1 MKVSVLTLGCRV
13 NQSESD
19 IIEGNLKKF
28 GWSVVDLSEHP
39 DYCIVNTCTVTAKS
53 DYQSRQLIRRAVRAG
68 TKVIVTGCYSQLKPE
83 EVISIQGVFRIV
95 NNNNKLSIIN
105 MLVNNYES
113 IAFSSGGRSR
123 PYLKIQDGCNFSC
136 TYCAVPLARGRSR
149 SLGTIEVIQRAREIE
164 AAGYHEI
171 VLTGIH
177 LGSYGYDL
185 KPKSKLSNILKTL
198 LNNTNLKRIRLSSIE
213 IKEIDNELIELLQNE
228 KICKHIHLPLQS
240 GDDAILSLMNRMY
253 SSKNYLSTVEN
264 IIKKVSDIA
273 IGTDVMVGFPG
284 EGDREFKNTKRLLDS
299 LPIAYMHIF
308 PFSPRP
314 NTFAYKLADQNTS
327 SVKRERLNELKAL
340 SDRKRMAY
348 MESQINKTLDVIIE
362 EKGTDNTS
370 LGTSSNYLKVKVSS
384 NGYPRGALVR
394 VRISGVE
401 ENCLRG
407 DSIEKAKHVDF
418 K

>member
-28 GWSVVDLSEHP
+28 GWAVVDLSEHP

-68 TKVIVTGCYSQLKPE
+68 AKVIVTGCYSQLRPE
-83 EVISIQGVFRIV
+83 EIINIQGVFRIV
-95 NNNNKLSIIN
+95 NNNNKLSICN
-105 MLVNNYES
+105 MLVNNYAS
-113 IAFSSGGRSR
+113 ITFSSGSRSR

-136 TYCAVPLARGRSR
+136 TYCTVPLARGKSR
-149 SLGTIEVIQRAREIE
+149 SLGTLEVIQRAREIE

-185 KPKSKLSNILKTL
+185 KHKSKLSEILKTL
-198 LNNTNLKRIRLSSIE
+198 LNKTNLQRIRLSSIE
-213 IKEIDNELIELLQNE
+213 IKEIDNELIELLQE
-228 KICKHIHLPLQS
+228 ERICKHIHLPLQS
-240 GDDAILSLMNRMY
+240 GDDGILSVMNRMY
-253 SSKNYLSTVEN
+253 SSKDYLTTVEN

-273 IGTDVMVGFPG
+273 LGTDVIVGFPG

-299 LPIAYMHIF
+299 LPITYMHIF

-314 NTFAYKLADQNTS
+314 NTFACNLANQNTS

-348 MESQINKTLDVIIE
+348 MVSQVNKTLDVIIE
-362 EKGTDNTS
+362 DKGTDHTS
-370 LGTSSNYLKVKVSS
+370 LGTSSNYLKVRVPS
-384 NGYPRGALVR
+384 NGYPKGAFVR
-394 VRISGVE
+394 VRISGIE

-407 DSIEKAKHVDF
+407 DSVENEKHVDF

>member
-1 MKVSVLTLGCRV
+1 MKVTILTLGCRV

-28 GWSVVDLSEHP
+28 GCFVVDLSEHP

-68 TKVIVTGCYSQLKPE
+68 AKVIVTGCYSQLRSE
-83 EVISIQGVFRIV
+83 EIKNIQGVFRIV
-95 NNNNKLSIIN
+95 NNTNKLSIIN
-105 MLVNNYES
+105 MIVNNNES
-113 IAFSSGGRSR
+113 ITFTSGSRSR

-136 TYCAVPLARGRSR
+136 TYCTVPFARGKSR
-149 SLGTIEVIQRAREIE
+149 SLGTLEVIHRAREIE

-177 LGSYGYDL
+177 LGLYGYDL
-185 KPKSKLSNILKTL
+185 KHKSKLSEILKTL
-198 LNNTNLKRIRLSSIE
+198 LNKTNLKRIRLSSIE
-213 IKEIDNELIELLQNE
+213 IKEIDNELIELLQE
-228 KICKHIHLPLQS
+228 ERICKHIHLPLQS
-240 GDDAILSLMNRMY
+240 GDDDILSVMNRMY
-253 SSKNYLSTVEN
+253 SSKDYLSIVEN

-273 IGTDVMVGFPG
+273 IGTDVIVGFPG

-299 LPIAYMHIF
+299 LPITYMHIF

-314 NTFAYKLADQNTS
+314 NTFAYKLANQNTS
-327 SVKRERLNELKAL
+327 SVKSERLSELKAL

-348 MESQINKTLDVIIE
+348 MVSQVNKTLDVIIE
-362 EKGTDNTS
+362 EKGTDHTS
-370 LGTSSNYLKVKVSS
+370 LGTSSNYLKVKMFS
-384 NGYPRGALVR
+384 NGYPKGALVR
-394 VRISGVE
+394 VRISGIE

-407 DSIEKAKHVDF
+407 DSVENEKHVDF

>member
-28 GWSVVDLSEHP
+28 GWAVVDLSEHP

-68 TKVIVTGCYSQLKPE
+68 AKVIVTGCYSQLRPE
-83 EVISIQGVFRIV
+83 EIINIQGVFRIV
-95 NNNNKLSIIN
+95 NNNNKLSICN
-105 MLVNNYES
+105 MLVNNYAS
-113 IAFSSGGRSR
+113 IAFSSGSRSR

-136 TYCAVPLARGRSR
+136 TYCTVPLARGKSR
-149 SLGTIEVIQRAREIE
+149 SLGTLEVIQRAREIE

-185 KPKSKLSNILKTL
+185 KHKSKLSEILKTL
-198 LNNTNLKRIRLSSIE
+198 LNKTNLQRIRLSSIE
-213 IKEIDNELIELLQNE
+213 IKEIDNELIELLQE
-228 KICKHIHLPLQS
+228 ERICKHIHLPLQS
-240 GDDAILSLMNRMY
+240 GDDGILSVMNRTY
-253 SSKNYLSTVEN
+253 SSKDYLTTVEN

-273 IGTDVMVGFPG
+273 LGTDVIVGFPG

-299 LPIAYMHIF
+299 LPITYMHIF

-314 NTFAYKLADQNTS
+314 NTFACNLANQNTS

-348 MESQINKTLDVIIE
+348 MVSQVNKTLDVIIE
-362 EKGTDNTS
+362 DKGTDHTS
-370 LGTSSNYLKVKVSS
+370 LGTSSNYLKVRVPS
-384 NGYPRGALVR
+384 NGYPKGAFVR
-394 VRISGVE
+394 VRISGIE

-407 DSIEKAKHVDF
+407 DSVENEKHVDF

>member
-185 KPKSKLSNILKTL
+185 KPKSKLSDILKTL
-198 LNNTNLKRIRLSSIE
+198 LNKTNLKRIRLSSIE